1 MHTYIH
7 MYVRTYIHT
16 YIHTLH
22 YITYIMYVHILH
34 TYVRTYIHGL
44 LVAAAIVCS
53 IRVVCILLLSQIPLS
68 FKKDPI
74 LLQYTHSC

>member
-1 MHTYIH
+1 
-7 MYVRTYIHT
+7 
-16 YIHTLH
+16 
-22 YITYIMYVHILH
+22 MYVHILH

-53 IRVVCILLLSQIPLS
+53 IRVVCVLLSQIPLS

-74 LLQYTHSC
+74 LFQYTHSC